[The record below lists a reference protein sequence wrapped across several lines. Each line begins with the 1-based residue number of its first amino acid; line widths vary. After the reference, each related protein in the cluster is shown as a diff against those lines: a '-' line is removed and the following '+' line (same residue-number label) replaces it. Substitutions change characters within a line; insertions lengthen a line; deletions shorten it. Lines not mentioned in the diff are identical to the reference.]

1 MPQTFV
7 TTGTLSG
14 GKLVQLDEALP
25 VAGGKV
31 KITVEVVEPAA
42 EKPTFQEVMEK
53 IWEAQRQRGHVP
65 RSAEEIDAQI
75 REERE
80 SWGD

>member
-1 MPQTFV
+1 MNTYV

-14 GKLVQLDEALP
+14 STVVLDEPLP
-25 VAGGKV
+25 KCEGKV
-31 KITVEVVEPAA
+31 RVTLEVLVENTA
-42 EKPTFQEVMEK
+42 KPNFMQVLEQ

-65 RSAEEIDAQI
+65 RSAEEIQAQI